1 MLDIKAL
8 LGDLPAGIQYIA
20 IIGLIM
26 LILYVCLMLTRL
38 LGQGRGTQTHYD
50 DPEAYEKTVPDLFA
64 STFLKRKAKES
75 FPDKSEENKEEGK
88 KEDGAE

>member
-1 MLDIKAL
+1 MIDIKAL
-8 LGDLPAGIQYIA
+8 LGDLPAAVQYVA
-20 IIGLIM
+20 VIGLIM

-38 LGQGRGTQTHYD
+38 LGQGRGTQTRYD

-75 FPDKSEENKEEGK
+75 FPDKGEEKTEVQK
-88 KEDGAE
+88 PEDKAE

>member
-1 MLDIKAL
+1 MIDIKAL
-8 LGDLPAGIQYIA
+8 LGDLPAAVQYVA
-20 IIGLIM
+20 VIGLIM

-75 FPDKSEENKEEGK
+75 FPDKSDKNEEKKEEDK
-88 KEDGAE
+88 PE

>member
-8 LGDLPAGIQYIA
+8 LGDLPAAIQYVA

-64 STFLKRKAKES
+64 STFLKRRAKES
-75 FPDKSEENKEEGK
+75 FPDKKEE
-88 KEDGAE
+88 KEEEDKPE

>member
-8 LGDLPAGIQYIA
+8 LGDLPAAIQYVA

-75 FPDKSEENKEEGK
+75 FPDKSDKNEEKKEEDK
-88 KEDGAE
+88 PE